1 MVWILSVAL
10 LMICSGCKDHT
21 EFELYFGQPVSVEMA
36 YGFSPLSSGTE
47 TRQTAEVIQN
57 NLTNP
62 RLPSFLRV
70 IPFKNDNPQPSEIYW
85 EDPVSKANP
94 PARFYRSRNCNLSV
108 GVNAVRVYGRV
119 AAKQAPTG
127 VNTQVYNGSLIEHFP
142 ASIAT
147 VNEAKQISFDLEP
160 IYDTSTKGIPADAQT
175 LAGCLNKIAQ
185 AGGWNTSTD
194 DNMKEL
200 LKIFTNEGYS
210 LPGSAA
216 NVRKWIN
223 SLIDLINPYLV
234 DNPDA
239 SHTVSDEIKNL
250 LNTIKT
256 EANKQLTDRAI
267 ADNNYPRDLDLP
279 DGAAV
284 LRWAEVE
291 EEQQGVAVIVHKF
304 VPQVNTTTIDN
315 INSMARFAYPAAL
328 YYFIGS
334 DIRTTSQEV
343 DFETLYNDYT
353 VKTWDQ
359 VVENINSKSAS
370 DRVYS
375 STKAI
380 VLTNPVQYAVA
391 QLQLNL
397 KASQGSLNDAKG
409 NLIPVGENNFP
420 LTGIIVCD
428 QRPVDYKFETI
439 VGEQGSASDVDVKF
453 IYDSQV
459 ETNSCLKTTAE
470 GTWNNVCNT
479 LVLRSHDGEDV
490 NIILEF
496 ENNSGQAFNSIDGI
510 VYPETRFYLIGKVE
524 PGRYETPGSTVP
536 DDNRKRVFTRDYITK
551 VNMTV
556 SSLAKAY
563 NVPPNLLSNNL
574 EIGVETT
581 PDWVAATPTGFRLE

>member
-1 MVWILSVAL
+1 MWILSVAL
-10 LMICSGCKDHT
+10 LMICSGCKDYT
-21 EFELYFGQPVSVEMA
+21 EVELYFGQPVSVEMA
-36 YGFSPLSSGTE
+36 YGFSPLSSDSE
-47 TRQTAEVIQN
+47 TRQAAEVIQN

-70 IPFKNDNPQPSEIYW
+70 IPFINDNPQPSEIYW
-85 EDPVSKANP
+85 EDPVSKLNP
-94 PARFYRSRNCNLSV
+94 PARFYRSRNCDLSV

-119 AAKQAPTG
+119 AAKQPPTG
-127 VNTQVYNGSLIEHFP
+127 VNSQVYNGSLIEHFP

-147 VNEAKQISFDLEP
+147 VNAAKQISFDLEP
-160 IYDTSTKGIPADAQT
+160 IYDTSTKGIPGDALT
-175 LAGCLNKIAQ
+175 LAACLNKIAQ
-185 AGGWNTSTD
+185 AGSWNTSED
-194 DNMKEL
+194 ENMKEL

-216 NVRKWIN
+216 NVRKWIS
-223 SLIDLINPYLV
+223 SLIALIAPYLV

-239 SHTVSDEIKNL
+239 SHTVSDEIKSQL
-250 LNTIKT
+250 HTIEE
-256 EANKQLTDRAI
+256 EATDQLTAI
-267 ADNNYPRDLDLP
+267 ANNNYPRNLYLP

-291 EEQQGVAVIVHKF
+291 EEQQGVTVKVHKF

-343 DFETLYNDYT
+343 DFGTLYNDYMVT
-353 VKTWDQ
+353 TWDQ

-409 NLIPVGENNFP
+409 KLIPVGEMNFP
-420 LTGIIVCD
+420 LKGIIVCD
-428 QRPVDYKFETI
+428 QHPVDYKFETI
-439 VGEQGSASDVDVKF
+439 VEEQGSASDVDVKF

-459 ETNSCLKTTAE
+459 ETNSYLKTTAE

-479 LVLRSHDGEDV
+479 LVLRSHDEEDV

-496 ENNSGQAFNSIDGI
+496 QNDSGQAFNSIDGI

-524 PGRYETPGSTVP
+524 PGRYETSGSTLTEE
-536 DDNRKRVFTRDYITK
+536 NRKRVFTSDFITK